1 MLCHQRNLRF
11 CRLDVETA
19 VLHTMEACSGQN
31 YLINFLL
38 CIFNFMSF
46 VFNSGVERINFIACV
61 FNFLIGPINFML
73 RTFKINGLGN

>member
-1 MLCHQRNLRF
+1 MPCGSVNHGNVLCYR
-11 CRLDVETA
+11 
-19 VLHTMEACSGQN
+19 MEARSGQN

-46 VFNSGVERINFIACV
+46 VFNSTVERINFMACI

-73 RTFKINGLGN
+73 LTFN